1 MQFRIFIEPLL
12 PMSPSHRL
20 HHSLVLFSVSPRR
33 QPLQLFRPKVIG
45 DVVMHDGLGTGAR
58 GLRGSNSPY
67 DEVSVSYDKDS
78 QSGPI
83 VISQTAQ
90 VAEEP
95 GRNSHASKT
104 RVKNSKVGFWPWLK
118 LNLTMWL
125 MY

>member
-1 MQFRIFIEPLL
+1 
-12 PMSPSHRL
+12 MSPSHRL
-20 HHSLVLFSVSPRR
+20 HHSLNLVSVTPRR

-45 DVVMHDGLGTGAR
+45 DVVMHDGFGTGAR
-58 GLRGSNSPY
+58 GLRGRNSPY

-83 VISQTAQ
+83 VISQTAHG
-90 VAEEP
+90 AEES
-95 GRNSHASKT
+95 GRNSHASNT
-104 RVKNSKVGFWPWLK
+104 SAKNPKAGFWPWLK